1 MKGRKQMFYLI
12 KDNKV
17 QCMCMNKEPLIGMDG
32 EIFEGDALDP
42 STVVIKNGK
51 IIPKIDIPETA
62 PEEEVK
68 LDAVTVLEAIVDI
81 QEDVMNNSL
90 TLESLKNKEE

>member
-1 MKGRKQMFYLI
+1 MFYLI
-12 KDNKV
+12 KDGKV
-17 QCMCMNKEPLIGMDG
+17 KSMCMNKEPLIGLDG
-32 EIFEGDALDP
+32 EILEGDVLDP
-42 STVVIKNGK
+42 STVVIKDGK
-51 IIPKIDIPETA
+51 VIPQIDIPETV

-81 QEDVMNNSL
+81 QEEVMNNSL

>member
-1 MKGRKQMFYLI
+1 MFYLI

-17 QCMCMNKEPLIGMDG
+17 KSMCMNKEPLIGLDG
-32 EIFEGDALDP
+32 EILEGDALDP
-42 STVVIKNGK
+42 STITVKNGK
-51 IIPKIDIPETA
+51 IISKIDIPETE

-81 QEDVMNNSL
+81 QEEVMNNSL
-90 TLESLKNKEE
+90 ALESLKNKEE

>member
-1 MKGRKQMFYLI
+1 MFYLI

-17 QCMCMNKEPLIGMDG
+17 QSMCMNKEPLIGLDG
-32 EIFEGDALDP
+32 EILEGDVLDP
-42 STVVIKNGK
+42 STVVIKDGK
-51 IIPKIDIPETA
+51 VIPQIDIPETV

-81 QEDVMNNSL
+81 QEEVMNNSL

>member
-1 MKGRKQMFYLI
+1 MFYLI

-17 QCMCMNKEPLIGMDG
+17 QSMCMNKEPLIGLDG
-32 EIFEGDALDP
+32 EILKGDALDP
-42 STVVIKNGK
+42 STVAIKDGKVIQ
-51 IIPKIDIPETA
+51 KIDIPETE

-81 QEDVMNNSL
+81 QEEVMNNSL

>member
-1 MKGRKQMFYLI
+1 MFYLI
-12 KDNKV
+12 KDSKV
-17 QCMCMNKEPLIGMDG
+17 QSMCINKEPLKGLDG
-32 EIFEGDALDP
+32 EILEGDALDP
-42 STVVIKNGK
+42 STVAVKDGK
-51 IIPKIDIPETA
+51 IIQEIDIPETA

-81 QEDVMNNSL
+81 QEEVTNNSL

>member
-1 MKGRKQMFYLI
+1 MFYLI

-17 QCMCMNKEPLIGMDG
+17 QSMCMNKEPLIGLDG
-32 EIFEGDALDP
+32 EILEGDALDP
-42 STVVIKNGK
+42 STVAIKDGKVI
-51 IIPKIDIPETA
+51 PQIDIPETV

-81 QEDVMNNSL
+81 QEEVMNNSL

>member
-1 MKGRKQMFYLI
+1 
-12 KDNKV
+12 
-17 QCMCMNKEPLIGMDG
+17 MNKEPLIGLDG
-32 EIFEGDALDP
+32 EILEGDALDP
-42 STVVIKNGK
+42 STVAIKDGKVIQ
-51 IIPKIDIPETA
+51 KIDIPETE

-81 QEDVMNNSL
+81 QEEVMNNSL

>member
-1 MKGRKQMFYLI
+1 MFYLI
-12 KDNKV
+12 KGNKV
-17 QCMCMNKEPLIGMDG
+17 QSMCMNKEPLIGLDG
-32 EIFEGDALDP
+32 EILEGDALDP
-42 STVVIKNGK
+42 STVAIKDGKVIQ
-51 IIPKIDIPETA
+51 KIDIPETE

-81 QEDVMNNSL
+81 QEEVMNNSL

>member
-1 MKGRKQMFYLI
+1 MFYLI

-17 QCMCMNKEPLIGMDG
+17 KSMCMNKEPLIGLDG
-32 EIFEGDALDP
+32 EILEGDALDP
-42 STVVIKNGK
+42 SIVTVKDGK
-51 IIPKIDIPETA
+51 IIPKIDIPETE

-81 QEDVMNNSL
+81 QEE
-90 TLESLKNKEE
+90 LESLKNKEE

>member
-1 MKGRKQMFYLI
+1 MFYLI

-17 QCMCMNKEPLIGMDG
+17 KSMCMNKEPLTGLDG
-32 EIFEGDALDP
+32 EILEGDVLDP
-42 STVVIKNGK
+42 STVVIKDGK
-51 IIPKIDIPETA
+51 IIQKIDIPETI

-81 QEDVMNNSL
+81 QEE
-90 TLESLKNKEE
+90 LESLKNKEE

>member
-1 MKGRKQMFYLI
+1 MFYLI

-17 QCMCMNKEPLIGMDG
+17 KSMCMNKEPLTGLDG
-32 EIFEGDALDP
+32 EILEGDVLDP
-42 STVVIKNGK
+42 SIIAIKDGK
-51 IIPKIDIPETA
+51 IIPQNDIPETA

-81 QEDVMNNSL
+81 QEEVMNNSL
-90 TLESLKNKEE
+90 TLESLKNKEGK

>member
-1 MKGRKQMFYLI
+1 MFYLI

-17 QCMCMNKEPLIGMDG
+17 KSMCMNKESLIGLDG
-32 EIFEGDALDP
+32 EILEGDALDP
-42 STVVIKNGK
+42 STVAIKDGK
-51 IIPKIDIPETA
+51 IIQKIDIPETE

-81 QEDVMNNSL
+81 QEEVMNNSL
-90 TLESLKNKEE
+90 ALESLKNKEE

>member
-1 MKGRKQMFYLI
+1 MFYLI

-17 QCMCMNKEPLIGMDG
+17 QCMCMNKEPLIGLEG
-32 EIFEGDALDP
+32 EILEGDALDP
-42 STVVIKNGK
+42 STITVKNGK
-51 IIPKIDIPETA
+51 IIPRIDIPETA

-81 QEDVMNNSL
+81 QEEVMNNSL
-90 TLESLKNKEE
+90 TLESLKNKEEK

>member
-1 MKGRKQMFYLI
+1 MFYLI

-17 QCMCMNKEPLIGMDG
+17 KSMCINKEPLIGLDG
-32 EIFEGDALDP
+32 EILESDALDP
-42 STVVIKNGK
+42 STVAIKDGKVIQ
-51 IIPKIDIPETA
+51 KIDIPETM

-81 QEDVMNNSL
+81 QEEVMNNSL
-90 TLESLKNKEE
+90 ALESLKNKEE

>member
-1 MKGRKQMFYLI
+1 MFYLI
-12 KDNKV
+12 KDSKV
-17 QCMCMNKEPLIGMDG
+17 QSMCINKEPLKGLDG
-32 EIFEGDALDP
+32 EILEGDALDP
-42 STVVIKNGK
+42 STVAVKDGK
-51 IIPKIDIPETA
+51 IIPQIDIPETA

-81 QEDVMNNSL
+81 QEEVTNNSL

>member
-1 MKGRKQMFYLI
+1 MFYLI

-17 QCMCMNKEPLIGMDG
+17 QSMCMNKEPLIGLDG
-32 EIFEGDALDP
+32 EILEGDVLDP
-42 STVVIKNGK
+42 STVVIKDGK
-51 IIPKIDIPETA
+51 VIPQIDIPETA

-81 QEDVMNNSL
+81 QEE
-90 TLESLKNKEE
+90 LESLKNKEE

>member
-1 MKGRKQMFYLI
+1 MFYLI

-17 QCMCMNKEPLIGMDG
+17 QSMCMNKEPLVGLDG
-32 EIFEGDALDP
+32 EILEGDALDP
-42 STVVIKNGK
+42 STVAIKDGKVIQ
-51 IIPKIDIPETA
+51 KIDIPETE

-81 QEDVMNNSL
+81 QEEVMNNSL

>member
-1 MKGRKQMFYLI
+1 MFYLI

-17 QCMCMNKEPLIGMDG
+17 QSMCMNKEPLIGLDG
-32 EIFEGDALDP
+32 EILEGDVLDP
-42 STVVIKNGK
+42 STVAVKDGK

-62 PEEEVK
+62 LEEEVK

-81 QEDVMNNSL
+81 QEEVTNNSL
-90 TLESLKNKEE
+90 TLESLKNKEEK

>member
-1 MKGRKQMFYLI
+1 MFYLI

-17 QCMCMNKEPLIGMDG
+17 KSMCINKEPLIGMDG
-32 EIFEGDALDP
+32 EILESDALDP
-42 STVVIKNGK
+42 STVPIKYGKVIKK
-51 IIPKIDIPETA
+51 IEIPETI
-62 PEEEVK
+62 PKEQVK

-81 QEDVMNNSL
+81 QEEVMNNSL

>member
-1 MKGRKQMFYLI
+1 MFYLI

-17 QCMCMNKEPLIGMDG
+17 KSMCMNKELLIGLDG
-32 EIFEGDALDP
+32 EILEGDVLDP
-42 STVVIKNGK
+42 STVAIKDGKVIQ
-51 IIPKIDIPETA
+51 KIDIPETE

-81 QEDVMNNSL
+81 QEEVMNNSL

>member
-1 MKGRKQMFYLI
+1 MFYLI
-12 KDNKV
+12 KDGKV
-17 QCMCMNKEPLIGMDG
+17 KSMCINKEPLTDLDG
-32 EIFEGDALDP
+32 EILEGDVLDP
-42 STVVIKNGK
+42 STVAVKDGKVIQ
-51 IIPKIDIPETA
+51 KIDIPETA

-81 QEDVMNNSL
+81 QEEVMNNSL

>member
-1 MKGRKQMFYLI
+1 MFYLI

-17 QCMCMNKEPLIGMDG
+17 KSMCMNKEPLAGLDG
-32 EIFEGDALDP
+32 EILEGDVLDP

-81 QEDVMNNSL
+81 QEE
-90 TLESLKNKEE
+90 LESLKNKEE